1 MSYLNNT
8 KLRFL
13 LAQFKN
19 ISKSHLDVYLNK
31 IQITNVKTLD
41 ASFAKK
47 NTLEELFY
55 SVQLNDKIPELSS
68 TPTYSF
74 EVPKKTDITIV
85 EKKDKKESN
94 HKVTNP
100 KVEVSNTIV
109 NNCNLKIVDNFLE
122 KQIEMVSNEKSFIKK
137 VSEKISN
144 EKVSSEKV
152 SINNSSNKDEIKVNN
167 INSIFKKNSGIE
179 NNDTIK
185 ELSEKY
191 IILSYHKKHYDVY
204 SNIILDVLSNEF
216 YVMNKEDKK
225 KELVQ
230 FKLDLASYFNIQNLF
245 RECCFMKGS
254 GIKKSDIDL
263 VFGQNK
269 EVSLNMLP
277 VYGVTLDINIIYNK
291 DNEYNYITPYIKNR
305 ATILIIETEDKI
317 YSIRS
322 KNIPIRGCELES
334 IFKIK
339 KVYSKDNLEKEKIEK
354 IQNIANSLNINLK
367 KEGKTGRVNL
377 KKEDL
382 IDLIVS
388 YKQ

>member
-41 ASFAKK
+41 ASFARKN

-55 SVQLNDKIPELSS
+55 SVQLKDKIPELSS

-74 EVPKKTDITIV
+74 EVPKKTDITMV
-85 EKKDKKESN
+85 EKKDRKENS

-109 NNCNLKIVDNFLE
+109 NNCNLNIIDNFLE
-122 KQIEMVSNEKSFIKK
+122 KQIEKAPIKK
-137 VSEKISN
+137 VSEKVSN
-144 EKVSSEKV
+144 ERVSSEKV
-152 SINNSSNKDEIKVNN
+152 SINNSSNKDDIKVNN

-179 NNDTIK
+179 NNDFIK

-191 IILSYHKKHYDVY
+191 IILSYHKKHFDVY
-204 SNIILDVLSNEF
+204 SNIILDVLSSEF

-245 RECCFMKGS
+245 RECSFMKGS

-291 DNEYNYITPYIKNR
+291 DNEYNYITPYVKNR

-322 KNIPIRGCELES
+322 KNVPIRGCELES
-334 IFKIK
+334 ILKIK
-339 KVYSKDNLEKEKIEK
+339 KVYSKDNLEKEKIET